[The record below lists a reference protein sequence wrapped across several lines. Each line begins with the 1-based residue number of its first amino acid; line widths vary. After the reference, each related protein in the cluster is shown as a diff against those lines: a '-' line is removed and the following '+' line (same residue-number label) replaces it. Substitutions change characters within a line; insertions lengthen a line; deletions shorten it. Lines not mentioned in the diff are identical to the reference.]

1 MGARK
6 QKWTEAEES
15 ALKAGVEKYGPGKW
29 KTILSDPVFALVLSA
44 RSNVDLK
51 DKWRNLNPLNNVPG
65 ESRDRK
71 RSKKSKTDSSPSPTS
86 NSSSSSGS
94 LQRSGV
100 KYKGDCTVDWEVS
113 SSQEAI
119 VPVSLQPG
127 GAEDQ
132 LFLDTELLEDED
144 AAYSSLF
151 DRYLEEGI
159 VVIC

>member
-1 MGARK
+1 M
-6 QKWTEAEES
+6 
-15 ALKAGVEKYGPGKW
+15 LKAVVEKYSPRKW

-44 RSNVDLK
+44 CLNVDLK
-51 DKWRNLNPLNNVPG
+51 EKWRNLNPLNNVPR
-65 ESRDRK
+65 ESKDWK
-71 RSKKSKTDSSPSPTS
+71 RSRKYKTDSFPSPTS
-86 NSSSSSGS
+86 NSSSSSSS

-127 GAEDQ
+127 GVEGQ

-144 AAYSSLF
+144 AAYSSLS
-151 DRYLEEGI
+151 DQDLEEEI
-159 VVIC
+159 VVIVD